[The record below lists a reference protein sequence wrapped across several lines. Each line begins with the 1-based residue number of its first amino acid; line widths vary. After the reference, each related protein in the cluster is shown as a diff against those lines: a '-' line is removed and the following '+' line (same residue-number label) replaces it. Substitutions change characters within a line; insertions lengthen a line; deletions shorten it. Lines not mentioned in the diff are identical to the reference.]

1 MIERVNK
8 NLKKIRC
15 YHTIH
20 NLEVILKN
28 ANENDLSYLSFLDD
42 LLKRECDLRSQ
53 RKISLYIRQAK
64 LPVIKSFDDFDFTYQ
79 HSVSKRQINE
89 WKTFSW
95 LDKRENKILM
105 GPPGVGKT
113 HLAIAAAY
121 EAIQNG
127 YTALFYS
134 MNDLIDVMVIAN
146 HQGNFPQFLKT
157 LLKKDLLVID
167 EMGFL
172 PLKPEHSSLF
182 FQLIN
187 EFYEFRSIILTSNKL
202 FNEWGSTFGDQV
214 IATAIL
220 DRLLHHAE
228 PVVMAG
234 DSYRMKGK
242 IS

>member
-1 MIERVNK
+1 MIERVTR

-15 YHTIH
+15 YHTIN

-28 ANENDLSYLSFLDD
+28 ASENELSYLSFLDD

-53 RKISLYIRQAK
+53 RKISLYIKQAK
-64 LPVIKSFDDFDFTYQ
+64 LPTIKSFDEFDFTYQ
-79 HSVSKRQINE
+79 HSVTRRQINE

-113 HLAIAAAY
+113 HLAIAIAY

-134 MNDLIDVMVIAN
+134 MNDLIDEMVIAN
-146 HQGNFPQFLKT
+146 HQGSIQLFLKT
-157 LLKKDLLVID
+157 LLRRDLLVID

-172 PLKPEHSSLF
+172 PLKSEHSSLF

-214 IATAIL
+214 IASAIL

-228 PVVMAG
+228 PIVLAG

-242 IS
+242 LN

>member
-1 MIERVNK
+1 MIERVNR
-8 NLKKIRC
+8 NLKRIRC
-15 YHTIH
+15 YHTIN

-28 ANENDLSYLSFLDD
+28 ANDNDLSYLSFLDN
-42 LLKRECDLRSQ
+42 LLKTECDLRSQ

-64 LPVIKSFDDFDFTYQ
+64 LPSIKSFDEFDLTYQ
-79 HSVSKRQINE
+79 HSVTKRQINE

-134 MNDLIDVMVIAN
+134 MNDLIDAMVIAN

-242 IS
+242 IN